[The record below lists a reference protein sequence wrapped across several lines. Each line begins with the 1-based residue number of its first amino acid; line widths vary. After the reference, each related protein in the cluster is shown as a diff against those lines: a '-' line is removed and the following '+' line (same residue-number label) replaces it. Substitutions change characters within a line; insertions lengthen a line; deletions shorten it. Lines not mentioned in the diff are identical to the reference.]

1 MEVDEQGVC
10 ANCAWDN
17 GPAFLIAGLDL
28 DEAGIPQELRNYY
41 EQEDKKE
48 EESKPKTP
56 SQIHKEFNEYIV
68 GQEQAKRL
76 LSVAAYNHMKKIT
89 HDIECVKSNI
99 LLAGPTGCGKTLF
112 ARTLAKIMDVPLVIA
127 DATALTEAG
136 YVGQDV
142 ESILADLLK
151 VADNDLTKAEKG
163 IVFIDEV
170 DKIRKQ
176 MGPNNK
182 TRDISGEGVQQ
193 ALLRMIEGSEVNVS
207 LGNGRGPF
215 KEEVTMDT
223 RNILFICGGSFAGI
237 EKLIKKRINKK
248 TSIGFES
255 KVDKAEEIN
264 DILLELSVE
273 DLENFGIIP
282 ELLGRLPIVA
292 SLNELTRENLEQ
304 IITDPKDALLGQ
316 FQKLFNVDSTELKF
330 TKTAIREIAT
340 KAIKNKTGARGLR
353 SIIEKVLAETMYKLP
368 DIEGDKVVRLL
379 GKHVKDGIAPEIKVK
394 DDK

>member
-1 MEVDEQGVC
+1 
-10 ANCAWDN
+10 
-17 GPAFLIAGLDL
+17 
-28 DEAGIPQELRNYY
+28 
-41 EQEDKKE
+41 
-48 EESKPKTP
+48 
-56 SQIHKEFNEYIV
+56 
-68 GQEQAKRL
+68 
-76 LSVAAYNHMKKIT
+76 
-89 HDIECVKSNI
+89 
-99 LLAGPTGCGKTLF
+99 
-112 ARTLAKIMDVPLVIA
+112 
-127 DATALTEAG
+127 
-136 YVGQDV
+136 
-142 ESILADLLK
+142 
-151 VADNDLTKAEKG
+151 
-163 IVFIDEV
+163 
-170 DKIRKQ
+170 
-176 MGPNNK
+176 
-182 TRDISGEGVQQ
+182 
-193 ALLRMIEGSEVNVS
+193 MIEGSEVNVS

-223 RNILFICGGSFAGI
+223 KNILFICGGSFAGI

-304 IITDPKDALLGQ
+304 IITDPKDALLEQ

-330 TKTAIREIAT
+330 TKTSIIEIAT

-379 GKHVKDGIAPEIKVK
+379 GKHVKGGIAPEIKIK
-394 DDK
+394 NDKR